1 MGSNSKAIEKS
12 DEMLDMNPWEHQTES
27 ILDQNLN
34 IYGSS
39 STEGRLSMMFL
50 EIPLTKSLV
59 GRAPH
64 GYRLLIKA
72 VLV

>member
-39 STEGRLSMMFL
+39 STEGRFS
-50 EIPLTKSLV
+50 T
-59 GRAPH
+59 
-64 GYRLLIKA
+64 YD
-72 VLV
+72 VLGNSTDQTTRGQNSTWL